1 MCGWLTTRQDK
12 AKLDVLYNRVI
23 LLQRGN
29 MRDIKQ
35 HCARITS
42 NAQVSVNERLGERS
56 RRKL

>member
-1 MCGWLTTRQDK
+1 MCGQLTTRQGK
-12 AKLDVLYNRVI
+12 AKLDVLYNSVI

-29 MRDIKQ
+29 IRDIKQ
-35 HCARITS
+35 HCALIRS